1 MSKKLLKVSL
11 LSLLVLPVLNACNQ
25 KEYASDV
32 DKFEKKENIPTF
44 LFNPTEPNYCVDLA
58 EYAMEGEVTGTT
70 YVFIN
75 DSTIPYYSLTDYVND
90 YLEPYSELGFVH
102 FSIEYVDRTAK
113 IKNEKTQSIISIN
126 FRSGDVSFSSHA
138 GFFTTSEDAGIIGD
152 FSGASGDDVFFGEK
166 RFIYKSGNKKVS
178 YNLKDY
184 NIKGYWYENEGYLPY
199 EFLNIMLTTI
209 NRLGF
214 YGSYY
219 NGENVYLLSGDN
231 SDEWQGYVDYIR
243 KNDTALNKE
252 YMQYNYDCLAFIVD
266 SHFGLDKRLLRTE
279 NKYKDYKKKSAYS
292 LLKPYKNRLLSTEE
306 NVYEKAIVEFFEN
319 ELDDGGH
326 TRYNPYSLLKT
337 DKNISFSGG
346 KDTIN
351 TGLCIEK
358 LQEARSLTP
367 YKPIED
373 ELNTS
378 NSDYC
383 EIEDTAFI
391 TFDEFTNYW
400 DYDFSYDNY
409 FENTLYLFQYA
420 NEQIRAHDI
429 KNVVI
434 DLSCNGGGLLYVEQ
448 YIESWACGGSFISY
462 ECDMIDG
469 SLITVSKHADVN
481 HDGMITSEDYLSSDI
496 NLYCIISPGSF
507 SCGNLLPYRLKE
519 RTNCK
524 FIGDRSGGGACTLE
538 NYRYLPVGGNC
549 RLSSFVG
556 TATLDSTVENMKS
569 IEDGVEA
576 DFYKIPCTEEN
587 YAKYFDRPA
596 IVEKIHNAGK

>member
-1 MSKKLLKVSL
+1 MT
-11 LSLLVLPVLNACNQ
+11 
-25 KEYASDV
+25 V
-32 DKFEKKENIPTF
+32 DKAGQQKMVGANFVSVGDEALDIQSIKLVGDAEDGGSWIKWWNPATKKYDDKAVYVEE
-44 LFNPTEPNYCVDLA
+44 LYNPSD
-58 EYAMEGEVTGTT
+58 
-70 YVFIN
+70 
-75 DSTIPYYSLTDYVND
+75 DDDDYVD
-90 YLEPYSELGFVH
+90 
-102 FSIEYVDRTAK
+102 TK
-113 IKNEKTQSIISIN
+113 
-126 FRSGDVSFSSHA
+126 
-138 GFFTTSEDAGIIGD
+138 
-152 FSGASGDDVFFGEK
+152 
-166 RFIYKSGNKKVS
+166 
-178 YNLKDY
+178 
-184 NIKGYWYENEGYLPY
+184 
-199 EFLNIMLTTI
+199 EF
-209 NRLGF
+209 
-214 YGSYY
+214 
-219 NGENVYLLSGDN
+219 
-231 SDEWQGYVDYIR
+231 
-243 KNDTALNKE
+243 
-252 YMQYNYDCLAFIVD
+252 
-266 SHFGLDKRLLRTE
+266 
-279 NKYKDYKKKSAYS
+279 
-292 LLKPYKNRLLSTEE
+292 
-306 NVYEKAIVEFFEN
+306 
-319 ELDDGGH
+319 
-326 TRYNPYSLLKT
+326 
-337 DKNISFSGG
+337 
-346 KDTIN
+346 
-351 TGLCIEK
+351 
-358 LQEARSLTP
+358 
-367 YKPIED
+367 KPIED